1 MSVSAMLTENKEVRS
16 PGREKTVEEV
26 EGAMDVDVDDAT
38 GGYERAQSSS
48 RADSVRRS
56 RGDEE
61 SPATTSGTP
70 GPGHREEQRV
80 GSPMDG

>member
-26 EGAMDVDVDDAT
+26 EGAMDVDD
-38 GGYERAQSSS
+38 GFERAQSS

-56 RGDEE
+56 RGEDE
-61 SPATTSGTP
+61 SPATSGTP
-70 GPGHREEQRV
+70 GPRDEQSAV
-80 GSPMDG
+80 TPMDG